1 MSCFR
6 ASAALVLVP
15 AIGALLAACGGGG
28 PAATPAPTP
37 LPPALLQQRYS
48 AAAAAYDTGEV
59 PVATA
64 ESQFCD
70 PGAAGADLTKC
81 ASALSGDR
89 QATVTF
95 DDAIRGLRFPPEAQA
110 AAGGLLDDDARL
122 ETLLEQAATAPSL
135 TAVTSLTPQI
145 FDLLSATARDADSL
159 RALIGLPSTTPIPK
173 PSVMPAVVRRPG
185 NSLPLHPPISTD
197 AGVSSCAPRSRI
209 RGYDRCG
216 ARRFLGLGGL
226 CGESTSYFQIAALA
240 RPNAGQRATAMSGA
254 LRT

>member
-6 ASAALVLVP
+6 TPAGLVLVTG
-15 AIGALLAACGGGG
+15 IGAVLAACGGGN
-28 PAATPAPTP
+28 PVPPPTPTP

-70 PGAAGADLTKC
+70 PSAPTADLSRC

-89 QATVTF
+89 QATVVF
-95 DDAIRGLRFPPEAQA
+95 DDAIRGLRFPPEARD
-110 AAGGLLDDDARL
+110 AAGQLLTDDARL

-135 TAVTSLTPQI
+135 TAVTSLTPQV
-145 FDLLSATARDADSL
+145 FELLSATAQDADSL

-173 PSVMPAVVRRPG
+173 PSVIPA
-185 NSLPLHPPISTD
+185 
-197 AGVSSCAPRSRI
+197 A
-209 RGYDRCG
+209 
-216 ARRFLGLGGL
+216 
-226 CGESTSYFQIAALA
+226 A
-240 RPNAGQRATAMSGA
+240 RPNPGQPATATSGA